1 MFSSKMLKY
10 AAIAVSALI
19 IFVIIGKKAGWFGG
33 IKPIVVSTEKVQKR
47 TIYEVITA
55 NGKIQPESEVK
66 ISSDVSGEIVEM
78 YVKEGDAVV
87 AGQLLL
93 KIKPDI
99 YMSAMDRAE
108 AAVNNSK
115 ANYENS
121 LARQDQSK
129 AQLNKVQLAFD
140 RNKSLWEQKTISK
153 AEWDASVAEFDMAK
167 ADFEAAKQS
176 VKSAEFGVKS
186 AEASSKEAKEKLYKT
201 SVYAAIGGIITRLNV
216 EKGERVVGTDLMA
229 GTEVLRVA
237 NLKRMEVVVEVNEN
251 DIVRVNIGDTAIVE
265 VDAFID
271 QSFKGVVT
279 EIANSANTGA
289 QSSADQVTSFV
300 VKIIMLENSYTHL
313 IEPGKPYPFRPGMTA
328 NVDIQ
333 TKKRTNVL
341 SVPIEAVASKQDS
354 VLFKNSKTKQIIVN
368 TKQKETELKPSDV
381 VFVSI
386 KSLARVRKVKTGIQ
400 DNNFIEI
407 IEGLKENEEV
417 IVAPYSA
424 ITRKLSDSIAI
435 KVVEKK
441 DLFNEK

>member
-1 MFSSKMLKY
+1 
-10 AAIAVSALI
+10 
-19 IFVIIGKKAGWFGG
+19 
-33 IKPIVVSTEKVQKR
+33 
-47 TIYEVITA
+47 
-55 NGKIQPESEVK
+55 
-66 ISSDVSGEIVEM
+66 M

-93 KIKPDI
+93 KIKPDL